1 METVTSGIF
10 EGGGVGG
17 RGEMNGNGTEDFQD
31 AKPILYDIKMVDTWQ
46 YTFVKTHRTV
56 QHRVDLNENCGI
68 SLIMIYQ

>member
-1 METVTSGIF
+1 
-10 EGGGVGG
+10 
-17 RGEMNGNGTEDFQD
+17 MNGNGTEDFQD